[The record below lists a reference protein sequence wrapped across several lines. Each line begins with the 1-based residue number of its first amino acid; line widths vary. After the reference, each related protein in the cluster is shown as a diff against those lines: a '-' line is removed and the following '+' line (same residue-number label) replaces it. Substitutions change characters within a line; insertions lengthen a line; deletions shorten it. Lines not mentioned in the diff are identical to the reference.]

1 MLRRLEPVS
10 DRPVIGIPTAIEQAR
25 WGVWDSP
32 VHLLPREYADAVRR
46 AGGLAVLLPPDPEL
60 TGDPAQV
67 LALLDGLLLAG
78 GSDIDPAT
86 YGQERHPQTTGTSR
100 ERDDWELA
108 LCSAAIAADMPL
120 LAVCR
125 GMQVLN
131 IERGGTL
138 HQHLPDVT
146 GHGEHRRTPGSFVGS
161 DHSVRLAAGSL
172 AAAAV
177 GERERRTFSHHHQ
190 GVDAIGD
197 GLVVSGGSDLDPVAE
212 AVELPGRRFVLG
224 VQWHPEVD
232 ASSRLIAR
240 LVDEARSYRAER
252 QAG

>member
-1 MLRRLEPVS
+1 M
-10 DRPVIGIPTAIEQAR
+10 IGIPTAIERAR

-32 VHLLPREYADAVRR
+32 AHLLPRDYADAVRR
-46 AGGLAVLLPPDPEL
+46 AGGITLMLPPDPGL
-60 TGDPAQV
+60 SADPSQV

-78 GSDIDPAT
+78 GADIDPST
-86 YGQERHPQTTGTSR
+86 YGQEPHPQTTGTSR

-108 LCSAAIAADMPL
+108 LCAGAISADMPL

-138 HQHLPDVT
+138 YQHLPDVT
-146 GHGEHRRTPGSFVGS
+146 GHGDHRRVPGSFEGS
-161 DHSVRLAAGSL
+161 QHPVQLVAGSL
-172 AAAAV
+172 AADAV
-177 GERERRTFSHHHQ
+177 GERDHRSFSHHHQ
-190 GVDAIGD
+190 GVDAIGE
-197 GLVVSGGSDLDPVAE
+197 GLIVSGGSDLDPVAE
-212 AVELPGRRFVLG
+212 AVEMPGRRFVLG

-232 ASSRLIAR
+232 ESSRLIAR
-240 LVDEARSYRAER
+240 LVDEARAYRAER